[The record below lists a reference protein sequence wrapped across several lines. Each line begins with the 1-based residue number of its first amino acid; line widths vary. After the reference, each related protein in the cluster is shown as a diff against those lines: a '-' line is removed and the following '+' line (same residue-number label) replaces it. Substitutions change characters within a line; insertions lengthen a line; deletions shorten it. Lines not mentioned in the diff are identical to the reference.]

1 MSLSRTWYVCVR
13 VLQQL
18 RRDPRTIALMLAM
31 PVVLLVLLYYVFDGS
46 EQLFDGIAPML
57 VGLFPFILM
66 FIVTSVTMLRERTQG
81 TLERLM
87 AMPIAKADLLL
98 GYGLA
103 FGIVAAVQSL
113 IAAGTVLG
121 PLGVSV
127 AGPTWLLIVFTV
139 GNGVLGSSLG
149 LLASAFARTE
159 FQAIQFMPALV
170 LPQFLLC
177 GLLTPRDQM
186 APVLEKVSVVLPMT
200 WSFEGLQL
208 VAAGQDLGNSDVVR
222 DLVVV
227 YGVTLLSL
235 VAGAATLRRRTA

>member
-1 MSLSRTWYVCVR
+1 MTLDRTWAVSLR
-13 VLQQL
+13 VLRQL
-18 RRDPRTIALMLAM
+18 RRDPRTVALMLLM

-46 EQLFDGIAPML
+46 EQLFDRVAPML

-87 AMPIAKADLLL
+87 AMPTGKADLLL

-103 FGIVAAVQSL
+103 FGIVAAAQSL
-113 IAAGTVLG
+113 IAAGVVLG
-121 PLGVSV
+121 PLGVTID
-127 AGPTWLLIVFTV
+127 GPAWLLIVFTV

-159 FQAIQFMPALV
+159 FQAIQFMPAFV

-177 GLLTPRDQM
+177 GLLTPREAM
-186 APVLEKVSVVLPMT
+186 APALEAFSVVLPMT

-208 VAAGQDLGNSDVVR
+208 VAAGADLGSGDVVR

-227 YGVTLLSL
+227 YGVTIASL
-235 VAGAATLRRRTA
+235 VLGAATLRRRTA